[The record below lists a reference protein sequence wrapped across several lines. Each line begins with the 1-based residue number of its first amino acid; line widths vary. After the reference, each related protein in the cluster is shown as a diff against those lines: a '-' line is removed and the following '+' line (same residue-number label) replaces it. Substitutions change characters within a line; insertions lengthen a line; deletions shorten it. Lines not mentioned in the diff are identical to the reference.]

1 MTGERKRSLGFWHC
15 WALVVGGTIGSA
27 IFMMP
32 AVLVPYGGL
41 GLLSLIAASV
51 GALFVAVMFSNLARR
66 VTSAG
71 GPYAYAHA
79 GFGSF
84 AGFLIAW
91 GYWITLWSACAA
103 ICIAFTGYVGA
114 MVPAIAASPVLTVGI
129 GLVMIWSVVGVNI
142 AGVRE
147 SGIFTLLTT
156 ILKLIPLVIVGGI
169 GLLFIDTE
177 TLPPMNPGTD
187 NPAFVFASAFALN
200 FWLFVGIEV
209 ATVPA
214 EDVQKPKKT
223 IPRAMIM
230 GTLTVAAVN
239 ILVALAVMGML
250 PAAELATSS
259 SPLADA
265 GVHMAGSWGGWLV
278 SVGALISMIG
288 AFNVAMLAAGQVS
301 MAAARDRVFPK
312 IFQRLTKKSTPGISF
327 VIAGLLVSAL
337 LIMNQSK
344 GLVGAYTFVL
354 LIATLT
360 SVIPYAFCAMAGLVL
375 DVHDKKSSPARKRN
389 EAIVSIVAF
398 LVCMWV
404 IASSGE
410 ETVYWTFLLLMA
422 GVPVYVTVTRNND
435 LEAGSGAQDDRL
447 DHPVG

>member
-1 MTGERKRSLGFWHC
+1 MALLGPGCRWDYRLRNFHDASSAGSLRWPWPSEPCRSLC
-15 WALVVGGTIGSA
+15 RRALYCSDVQQSCSTGN
-27 IFMMP
+27 
-32 AVLVPYGGL
+32 YG
-41 GLLSLIAASV
+41 
-51 GALFVAVMFSNLARR
+51 R
-66 VTSAG
+66 
-71 GPYAYAHA
+71 GPYAFAHA
-79 GFGSF
+79 GFGNF
-84 AGFLIAW
+84 GGFLIAW
-91 GYWITLWSACAA
+91 GYWITLWTACAA

-114 MVPAIAASPVLTVGI
+114 LVPAIAASPALTVGI
-129 GLVMIWSVVGVNI
+129 GLVMIWTIVGINI

-147 SGIFTLLTT
+147 SGVFTLLTT

-169 GLLFIDTE
+169 GLFFIDAE
-177 TLPPMNPGTD
+177 TLPPLNPGTE

-200 FWLFVGIEV
+200 FWLFVGLEV
-209 ATVPA
+209 ATVPS
-214 EDVQKPKKT
+214 EDVQNPERT
-223 IPRAMIM
+223 IPRAIIT
-230 GTLTVAAVN
+230 GALTVAVVN
-239 ILVALAVMGML
+239 ILVVLAVMGML
-250 PAAELATSS
+250 PAEQLAKSG

-278 SVGALISMIG
+278 SIGALVSMIG

-301 MAAARDRVFPK
+301 MAAARDSVFPK
-312 IFQRLTKKSTPGISF
+312 IFQRLTKQSTPGISF

-360 SVIPYAFCAMAGLVL
+360 TVIPYAFCAMAGLIL
-375 DVHDKKSSPARKRN
+375 DVHDKTSSAARKRT
-389 EAIVSIVAF
+389 EAFVSIVAF

-435 LEAGSGAQDDRL
+435 LEAGSGAPDDPL
-447 DHPVG
+447 DHPVE

>member
-15 WALVVGGTIGSA
+15 WALVVGGAIGSA

-41 GLLSLIAASV
+41 GLLSLVAASV
-51 GALFVAVMFSNLARR
+51 GALFVAMMFSNLARR

-84 AGFLIAW
+84 GGFLIAW
-91 GYWITLWSACAA
+91 GYWITLWSGCAA

-114 MVPAIAASPVLTVGI
+114 MVPAIGASPVLTVGV
-129 GLVMIWSVVGVNI
+129 GLAMIWSLVGINV

-147 SGIFTLLTT
+147 SGTFTLLTT
-156 ILKLIPLVIVGGI
+156 ILKLIPLAIVGGI

-177 TLPPMNPGTD
+177 ILPPMNPGTG
-187 NPAFVFASAFALN
+187 NPVFVFASAFALN

-209 ATVPA
+209 GTVPA
-214 EDVQKPKKT
+214 EDVRNPERT
-223 IPRAMIM
+223 IPRAVIA
-230 GTLTVAAVN
+230 GTLTVAGVN

-250 PAAELATSS
+250 PAAQLAESG

-265 GVHMAGSWGGWLV
+265 GMRMAGKWGSWLI
-278 SVGALISMIG
+278 SLGALVSMIG
-288 AFNVAMLAAGQVS
+288 AFNVTMLAAGQVP
-301 MAAARDRVFPK
+301 MAAARDKVFPK
-312 IFQRLTKKSTPGISF
+312 IFDRLTKQDTPGISF

-337 LIMNQSK
+337 LVMNQSK

-375 DVHDKKSSPARKRN
+375 DVHDKETSKARKAR
-389 EAIVSIVAF
+389 EAIISVVAF

-404 IASSGE
+404 IATSGE
-410 ETVYWTFLLLMA
+410 ETVYWTFILLMA
-422 GVPVYVTVTRNND
+422 GIPVYVMVTRNNSLQTGPAARD
-435 LEAGSGAQDDRL
+435 EPTER
-447 DHPVG
+447 PVP

>member
-1 MTGERKRSLGFWHC
+1 MTGERKRSLGFWQC

-51 GALFVAVMFSNLARR
+51 GALFIAVMFSNLARR

-114 MVPAIAASPVLTVGI
+114 MVPVIAGSPVLTVGI

-169 GLLFIDTE
+169 GMLFMDTE
-177 TLPPMNPGTD
+177 TLPPMNPGAD

-214 EDVQKPKKT
+214 EDVQNPKKT
-223 IPRAMIM
+223 IPRAMIT

-250 PAAELATSS
+250 PAADLAKSS

-278 SVGALISMIG
+278 SVGALVSMIG
-288 AFNVAMLAAGQVS
+288 AFNVAMLAAGQVP

-312 IFQRLTKKSTPGISF
+312 IFQRLTKQNTPGIAF

-375 DVHDKKSSPARKRN
+375 EVHDKKNSPARKRS

-422 GVPVYVTVTRNND
+422 GIPVYVTVTRNNNI
-435 LEAGSGAQDDRL
+435 EANISRQDGPL
-447 DHPVG
+447 DHPVE